1 MNFFLYFYS
10 MRLLRLDLTRRGYVE
25 DFEFFETNEP
35 DLEAFCEMLFDQ
47 EQEHIFESTDDP
59 SEKIS
64 RLDEIDFYSSET
76 YAEFYYDGG
85 FCSRFYLVD
94 HKDNQD
100 LIEAANK
107 ENIDSIEYQYLNE
120 VMQKKLQ
127 KS

>member
-1 MNFFLYFYS
+1 MKFFLYFYS

-35 DLEAFCEMLFDQ
+35 DLDAFSEMLFEQ
-47 EQEHIFESTDDP
+47 EQEHIFGSIDD
-59 SEKIS
+59 EAERLE
-64 RLDEIDFYSSET
+64 RLDEVDFYTTET
-76 YAEFYYDGG
+76 YVEFYYVGG
-85 FCSRFYLVD
+85 FYSRFYLVD
-94 HKDNQD
+94 HEDNQD

>member
-1 MNFFLYFYS
+1 MK
-10 MRLLRLDLTRRGYVE
+10 LLRLDLTRRGYVE
-25 DFEFFETNEP
+25 DFELFETDEP
-35 DLEAFCEMLFDQ
+35 NLDAFCEMLFEQ

-64 RLDEIDFYSSET
+64 RLDEVDYYVHET

-85 FCSRFYLVD
+85 FRSGFYLVN
-94 HKDNQD
+94 HEVNQD
-100 LIEAANK
+100 LIEAAKK
-107 ENIDSIEYQYLNE
+107 ENIDNIEYQYLNE